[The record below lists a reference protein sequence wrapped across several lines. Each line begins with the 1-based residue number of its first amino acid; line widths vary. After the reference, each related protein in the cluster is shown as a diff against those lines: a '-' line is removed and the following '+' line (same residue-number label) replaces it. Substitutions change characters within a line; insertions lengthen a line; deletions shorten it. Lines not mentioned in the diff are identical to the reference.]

1 MIEILNSFR
10 PKAKI
15 KAEQMLAMAEKSGAS
30 KHRKQMIIQSI
41 SEDEW
46 RQDRSEW
53 SDWMSQMKAKSY
65 QMYATPQERKRHG
78 K

>member
-1 MIEILNSFR
+1 MIEIPKSFR

-15 KAEQMLAMAEKSGAS
+15 KAQQMLEMADKSGAS
-30 KHRKQMIIQSI
+30 EHRKQMIIQSI

-46 RQDRSEW
+46 RQDRLEW

-65 QMYATPQERKRHG
+65 QMYAIPQERKRHG